1 MFEQNFSFINCKFY
15 NFVRLHIIL
24 SMMIDN
30 CSSYEK
36 SYVLKA
42 ATIILCYQKSK
53 SKKKKII
60 HASMFFS
67 KLKFGLPF
75 HEYFFTLSSFFSMV
89 FLNLSM
95 SI

>member
-30 CSSYEK
+30 CSSYEN

-53 SKKKKII
+53 SKKKKKLF
-60 HASMFFS
+60 MLQCFS
-67 KLKFGLPF
+67 Q
-75 HEYFFTLSSFFSMV
+75 S
-89 FLNLSM
+89 
-95 SI
+95 